1 MFFDDWYSI
10 LRILIVGTAAY
21 AGLVLLLRASRKRT
35 LSKLNAFDFIVT
47 IALGST
53 LATVLLN
60 SDIVL
65 VEGLV
70 ALALLIA
77 LQYAITWLSVR
88 SPRFQAL
95 VKAEPTLLM
104 RDGRFLRGAM
114 RIERITEEEI
124 LASLRSQGI
133 ADPAQA
139 QAVVLETDGTISILT
154 GASSSDRTS
163 LDNVVVPERG

>member
-10 LRILIVGTAAY
+10 LRILTVGTAAY
-21 AGLVLLLRASRKRT
+21 VGLVVLLRVSRKRT
-35 LSKLNAFDFIVT
+35 LSKLNAFDLIVT
-47 IALGST
+47 VALGST
-53 LATVLLN
+53 LATVLLD
-60 SDIVL
+60 SSIVL
-65 VEGLV
+65 AEGLT

-77 LQYAITWLSVR
+77 LQYVIAWLSVR

-104 RDGRFLRGAM
+104 RDGRFLHAAM

-133 ADPAQA
+133 ADPADA

-154 GASSSDRTS
+154 GTTSSDRTS
-163 LDNVVVPERG
+163 LANVVLPDRG